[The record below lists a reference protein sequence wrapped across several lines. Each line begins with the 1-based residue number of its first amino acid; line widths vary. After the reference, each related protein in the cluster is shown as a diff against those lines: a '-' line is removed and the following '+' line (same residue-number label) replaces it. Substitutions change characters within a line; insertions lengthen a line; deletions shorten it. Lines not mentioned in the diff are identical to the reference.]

1 MDAKGFA
8 VKHWALSFPYIQ
20 DILCN
25 AWVMG
30 GGALKTAQVK
40 EKEKNT
46 HECSEI
52 MLHSSVEMVSLDKA
66 AIEWWHMRN

>member
-1 MDAKGFA
+1 
-8 VKHWALSFPYIQ
+8 
-20 DILCN
+20 
-25 AWVMG
+25 MG

-66 AIEWWHMRN
+66 AIE